1 MYCSSLSQ
9 DEIPIKLRCA
19 ICSRLAINAFRLPCC
34 EQAICESCE
43 YPGDLYLLISNNEV
57 GQSTLPSSCPVCEH
71 TPVAAEDCKPNKSLR
86 TTIKVFL
93 RTEEKKREAL
103 RLKEEKNTPPDTPVL
118 PEPTP
123 VEQAPVIEETPI
135 EQPVSAEVK
144 TEAEPSTGPVDET
157 LPNAEQVT
165 QAEQD
170 IPQQSIEVSCPFP
183 GIKHCI

>member
-1 MYCSSLSQ
+1 MLS
-9 DEIPIKLRCA
+9 D
-19 ICSRLAINAFRLPCC
+19 SRAASRRFARFV
-34 EQAICESCE
+34 STS
-43 YPGDLYLLISNNEV
+43 GDLHHLVINNEI
-57 GQSTLPSSCPVCEH
+57 GQATLPSSCPVCEH

-123 VEQAPVIEETPI
+123 VEQTPVVEETPI
-135 EQPVSAEVK
+135 EQPITADVKPEV
-144 TEAEPSTGPVDET
+144 EPSVEPADET
-157 LPNAEQVT
+157 LHNAGQIT

-170 IPQQSIEVSCPFP
+170 IPQQSIEVSQPCSR
-183 GIKHCI
+183 IKNRC